1 MKWYNLIFILIIL
14 SSCTKSSQ
22 TESDNIHIYFLK
34 AVENEEFIKY
44 QPIIEQKIIETI
56 YQCHSLYPLDNLD
69 VIVSHR
75 KSDPLIIPH
84 LGIGGR
90 FVDKN
95 TIQIIMNMDSVDI
108 DDLVNVSLNRVLIH
122 EIGHI
127 IRDRSAG
134 IRQFLFSYIVAE
146 GLADHFEIM
155 MSGNKPQAWS
165 KNLTDTQLE
174 YYRELAEKEYWQTKF
189 DYDEWFFGSV
199 NWVGYS
205 LGFKLIDDY
214 LQQNP
219 NISIMDLLQ
228 TKDTEIYRT
237 LYQFSTAKTEAN

>member
-1 MKWYNLIFILIIL
+1 MKWYHLIFILIVL
-14 SSCTKSSQ
+14 SSCTKSSH
-22 TESDNIHIYFLK
+22 TESDNINIYFLK
-34 AVENEEFIKY
+34 AVVNEEFIKY
-44 QPIIEQKIIETI
+44 QPIIEQKINETI
-56 YQCHSLYPLDNLD
+56 AQCQSLYSINNLD

-95 TIQIIMNMDSVDI
+95 TIQIVMNIDFSDI
-108 DDLVNVSLNRVLIH
+108 DHLINTSLKRILLH

-127 IRDRSAG
+127 IRHRSAEIG
-134 IRQFLFSYIVAE
+134 QFLFSYIVAE

-174 YYRELAEKEYWQTKF
+174 YYMELAEKEYWKTKF
-189 DYDEWFFGSV
+189 DYDEWFFGSLP
-199 NWVGYS
+199 WIGYS

-219 NISIMDLLQ
+219 NTTIMELLQ
-228 TKDTEIYRT
+228 TKDTKIYRT
-237 LYQFSTAKTEAN
+237 LYQFSTAEP